1 MSPFVRQRRARPQPI
16 TELVGRGAL
25 LLALL
30 GAVLVGMQLA
40 AVLPGT
46 SQPTTAVLVL
56 YTGVFVVYLAAGLL
70 AWWRRP
76 ANRMGPLLIVASL
89 AVFAGNL
96 GNATVPALALIGDL
110 FATVVFAAIVHLLL
124 AFPSGRL
131 RGTASTVVVLAGY
144 AVAILL
150 QVPILLTLNDPAAS
164 DAFATVQRVAGLA
177 VMVAVALLLA
187 RALLSAD
194 AAFRRVLFPLYG
206 YGFFAVLAVP
216 ASAAGFGLL
225 GADLALALAVS
236 QLLILAGVPVAF
248 VVGMLRGGFPRTGE
262 LMELSAAL
270 ALAEDQEALLTDAL
284 ARTLGDDTLRLVF
297 PSENGAYLDERGEQA
312 DPPAV
317 ADDRAVTPVVVA
329 GRTVASIEYDPRL
342 TADPEQV
349 RQAGQVIA
357 IAIDRSRLSAE
368 LLRSRR
374 ELLASRAR
382 LVDAADRERLRIA
395 QDLHDGLQMH
405 LVLLA
410 LEAQQIA
417 HAAEAGADTSAR
429 SISLREN
436 IDAAASDLR
445 RLVHDVLP
453 LPLVG
458 RGLGDAVEDLVDRM
472 PIPTALEMGTLDDIP
487 SATATTAYFVVAE
500 ALANTVKHAHAD
512 RVVVTVSRADAALVV
527 SVADTGIGGAHLRGT
542 GLGGLVD
549 RVEAVG
555 GSLHL
560 TSPPGEGTTLRMEIP
575 CASS

>member
-16 TELVGRGAL
+16 NELVGRGAL
-25 LLALL
+25 LLALF

-56 YTGVFVVYLAAGLL
+56 YTGVFVVYLGAGLL

-110 FATVVFAAIVHLLL
+110 FATVVFAAIIHLLL

-144 AVAILL
+144 AVAVLL
-150 QVPILLTLNDPAAS
+150 QVPVLLTLNDPAAS

-177 VMVAVALLLA
+177 VMVAVAVLLA

-194 AAFRRVLFPLYG
+194 ASFRRVLFPLYG

-225 GADLALALAVS
+225 GVDLALAVS

-270 ALAEDQEALLTDAL
+270 ALAEDREALLTDAL

-297 PSENGAYLDERGEQA
+297 PSENGAYVDERGQQA

-317 ADDRAVTPVVVA
+317 TDDRAVTPVVVA

-472 PIPTALEMGTLDDIP
+472 PIPTALEMGALDDIP

-512 RVVVTVSRADAALVV
+512 RVVVAVSRADATLVV
-527 SVADTGIGGAHLRGT
+527 SVADTGIGGAHLRDT